1 MYYGRKRGNK
11 NIAIGVLTS
20 VVIIEISEHSVVI
33 LEHRNKKTLS
43 FRCKNSVF
51 DTINKADNF

>member
-20 VVIIEISEHSVVI
+20 VVIIEISEHSVVTS
-33 LEHRNKKTLS
+33 EYRNKKWC
-43 FRCKNSVF
+43 FF